1 MCFSDEHTVLTIASL
16 TSTTMKILL
25 IIKLKCFLFYFSM
38 ENRRFQF
45 ALNTSIK
52 NRSFY
57 TVLIEEKECSKET
70 NTSLKIAFFEKTTNF
85 GVSEKQNSEYLY
97 SVFVKLN
104 NNTKFSRLFSSK
116 KLDMLYKTSVY
127 SLTL

>member
-1 MCFSDEHTVLTIASL
+1 
-16 TSTTMKILL
+16 
-25 IIKLKCFLFYFSM
+25 M

-70 NTSLKIAFFEKTTNF
+70 KTNLKIAFFEKTMNF
-85 GVSEKQNSEYLY
+85 GISEKQNFEYLY
-97 SVFVKLN
+97 SIFVKLN
-104 NNTKFSRLFSSK
+104 NNTKLSRLFSSK
-116 KLDMLYKTSVY
+116 KLYMLYKTLFY
-127 SLTL
+127 PLTLD

>member
-1 MCFSDEHTVLTIASL
+1 
-16 TSTTMKILL
+16 
-25 IIKLKCFLFYFSM
+25 M

-85 GVSEKQNSEYLY
+85 GISEKQNFEYLY

-116 KLDMLYKTSVY
+116 KWYMLYKTLFY
-127 SLTL
+127 QLTLD